1 MIEISKKSLVI
12 ISVITGVVFLL
23 LGISFGLIY
32 TNKDA
37 IFKSYNE
44 DEKFNSKNNV
54 SNEETNSK
62 EEKNEVKVDEVNDYK
77 EEVKDNKVVSNPV
90 SDVKEDTKASEP
102 VTYSNKDTLVVNELN
117 DTLDSISKS
126 RSDTNF
132 SDKAK
137 STFISLVDF
146 VFYGGTIKGV
156 TFEELT
162 DAGKEKALELI
173 SKIDE
178 KLEEYAPGYKDKIAT
193 GASKAFNKASELIKK
208 GATNINNFAKDKLG
222 DENYNSIIDAKD
234 ELVTYSKSALNFVG
248 SAGSKLFTSTKDK
261 LNTWYQ
267 NFKNSN

>member
-1 MIEISKKSLVI
+1 MIEISKKSLI
-12 ISVITGVVFLL
+12 ILSVITGVVFLL

-37 IFKSYNE
+37 IFKSYTEEEKLNE
-44 DEKFNSKNNV
+44 KNNEV
-54 SNEETNSK
+54 NISKEDKLPVEET
-62 EEKNEVKVDEVNDYK
+62 NDYK
-77 EEVKDNKVVSNPV
+77 EEIKDNKVVNDIV
-90 SDVKEDTKASEP
+90 SDKKEDTKDSGE
-102 VTYSNKDTLVVNELN
+102 VILSNKDTLVVNELN
-117 DTLDSISKS
+117 NTLDSIAKN
-126 RSDTNF
+126 RSDANF

-162 DAGKEKALELI
+162 SAGKEKVLELI

-178 KLEEYAPGYKDKIAT
+178 KLEEYAPGYKDKIST

-208 GATNINNFAKDKLG
+208 GATNINNFAKEKLG

-267 NFKNSN
+267 NFKNNN

>member
-1 MIEISKKSLVI
+1 MIEISKKSLIVL
-12 ISVITGVVFLL
+12 SVITGVVFLL
-23 LGISFGLIY
+23 LGLSFGLIY

-37 IFKSYNE
+37 IFKSYTEEEKLNGKSKE
-44 DEKFNSKNNV
+44 DKKTV
-54 SNEETNSK
+54 EETNDFK
-62 EEKNEVKVDEVNDYK
+62 EEI
-77 EEVKDNKVVSNPV
+77 KDNKVINDIV
-90 SDVKEDTKASEP
+90 SDIKEDNKVSET

-117 DTLDSISKS
+117 NTLDNITKN
-126 RSDTNF
+126 RSEANF

-162 DAGKEKALELI
+162 SAGKEKVLELI
-173 SKIDE
+173 NKIDE

-234 ELVTYSKSALNFVG
+234 ELITYSKGALNFVG